1 MEIAGYLFISTICL
15 SVFYLVYLMVFK
27 KETNFKLIRFYL
39 LTSIIL
45 SLILPLNFFQI
56 KIDFSKYRTEVETSS
71 VSETI
76 KDPKNISGINFDDL
90 FSDENIVNQ
99 GANWKDS
106 ISKIF
111 LSVSIILLLRIVW
124 NIGLIILTYR
134 KSEKTIHAGF
144 TIVHLEKRKGT
155 YSFFN
160 WIFIDLKN
168 QSDEDIDQIV
178 SHEKIHASQYHSF
191 DIILI
196 EILSAIMWFNPFVWM
211 VRKELKL
218 VHEYLADE
226 GVVNAGID
234 KLTYEALLIN
244 QVAEEKLISFASS
257 FNSSI
262 IKKRI
267 IMLNT
272 SKSEH
277 QKSFKKWI
285 IVPVGIALFMGIA
298 IVNGQSNS
306 DDNNPIKDQFI
317 VVVDAGHGGSDTG
330 AKTAE
335 NELEKD
341 LNLSISKK
349 LKEKGNSD
357 PTIKII
363 CSRDDDK
370 FMDLKDRVQKAKDV
384 KADLFISI
392 HVNSSDENHQVSGIK
407 CYTSEKSQYR
417 FKSDEFS
424 KLLINELKQ
433 IEGIKTD
440 NEPKQADFFVLRN
453 SNCPAVL
460 LTLGYLTNESDL
472 SFINNKKNQEL
483 ICEKIIDA
491 VEKVKTN

>member
-1 MEIAGYLFISTICL
+1 MGTAGYLIISTICL
-15 SVFYLVYLMVFK
+15 SVFYLVYLLAFK

-39 LTSIIL
+39 LASIVL
-45 SLILPLNFFQI
+45 SLILPLNFFRIQ
-56 KIDFSKYRTEVETSS
+56 IDFSKLRTGFENSAIT
-71 VSETI
+71 ETI
-76 KDPKNISGINFDDL
+76 KDQEINSSIKTDNL
-90 FSDENIVNQ
+90 LSEENIVYQ
-99 GANWKDS
+99 GANWSKI
-106 ISKIF
+106 ISKIY
-111 LSVSIILLLRIVW
+111 LSISIILLLRVLWQISFIV
-124 NIGLIILTYR
+124 LTYI
-134 KSEKTIHAGF
+134 KSGKTKLDGF
-144 TIVHLEKRKGT
+144 TIVLLNQGKGT
-155 YSFFN
+155 HTFFN
-160 WIFIDLKN
+160 WIFIYPKN
-168 QSDEDIDQIV
+168 QTDEEIDQIV

-244 QVAEEKLISFASS
+244 QVTEEKLIAFASN

-272 SKSEH
+272 NKPEY
-277 QKSFKKWI
+277 QMRFKKWI
-285 IVPVGIALFMGIA
+285 IVPIGIALFMGIA

-306 DDNNPIKDQFI
+306 DDNNPIKDQF
-317 VVVDAGHGGSDTG
+317 VVVIDAGHGGSDTG
-330 AKTAE
+330 AKTTE

-349 LKEKGNSD
+349 LKERGNIN

-363 CSRDDDK
+363 STREDDN
-370 FMDLKDRVQKAKDV
+370 FIALTDRVKKAKDE

-392 HVNSSDENHQVSGIK
+392 HVNSSDENHQLSGIK
-407 CYTSEKSQYR
+407 CYTSKASQ
-417 FKSDEFS
+417 FSAKSDEFS
-424 KLLINELKQ
+424 KALIDELKQ
-433 IEGIKTD
+433 IDGIRTAG
-440 NEPKQADFFVLRN
+440 EPGQADFFVLKN

-460 LTLGYLTNESDL
+460 LTLGYLTNENDL

-483 ICEKIIDA
+483 ICEKIINA
-491 VEKVKTN
+491 VEKARIN